1 MRGYHLSI
9 LKIVFFILIAGM
21 AFAAPSATAD
31 AVRGALADAYIQVST
46 FVALTLGI
54 FYMLEHVF
62 KLDTALL
69 LRRYPRWHV
78 PLAAFMG
85 VLPGCGSTIIVM
97 TQYVVGRTGFSSVV
111 ATLTA
116 TMGDAA
122 FLLLAQDPQTALL
135 VFSICFVTGVSFGYL
150 VEWIHGADYLREK
163 RETKAEFMAHAE
175 RPGIINLLRWPWM
188 ALMVPG
194 LALGFG
200 AAFQVDT
207 DAWFGALST
216 DDPTMWIG
224 CAGALLC
231 LFTWA
236 VSENAG
242 PMLVNLAG
250 KMTETSGWKIH
261 VERIIVDTN
270 FVTVWVICAYLMF
283 ELFMLWSSV
292 DLATL
297 FKTYAAFVPAMAV
310 LIGFIPGCGP
320 QILVTTFYLGGLVPF
335 SAMIGNALSN
345 DGDALFPAIALAPRT
360 ALLATLYTAIPAFL
374 VAYGWY
380 FLIE

>member
-1 MRGYHLSI
+1 MSDPYKVIIKII
-9 LKIVFFILIAGM
+9 LLTAVGAL
-21 AFAAPSATAD
+21 AFAAPSATAET
-31 AVRGALADAYIQVST
+31 VRGALADAYIQVSS

-97 TQYVVGRTGFSSVV
+97 TQYVIGRTGFSSVV

-122 FLLLAQDPQTALL
+122 FLLLAQEPKTALL
-135 VFSICFVTGVSFGYL
+135 VFSICFVAGLVFGYI
-150 VEWIHGADYLREK
+150 VEWIHGPDFLREK

-175 RPGIINLLRWPWM
+175 RPGIIGWLQWPWM

-194 LALGFG
+194 LALGLG
-200 AAFQVDT
+200 TAFQVDT
-207 DAWFGALST
+207 NAWFGTWAAY
-216 DDPTMWIG
+216 DPTVVIG

-231 LFTWA
+231 LVMWA
-236 VSENAG
+236 LSANAG
-242 PMLVNLAG
+242 PALVNLAG
-250 KMTETSGWKIH
+250 KMTETSGWRIH
-261 VERIIVDTN
+261 TERIIIDTN

-283 ELFMLWSSV
+283 ELFMLWSAI
-292 DLATL
+292 DLGAV
-297 FKTYAAFVPAMAV
+297 FKTYAAFVPMMAV

-320 QILVTTFYLGGLVPF
+320 QILVTTFYLNGLVPF
-335 SAMIGNALSN
+335 SAMIGNAISN

-360 ALLATLYTAIPAFL
+360 ALLATVYTAIPAIL
-374 VAYGWY
+374 LAYGWY
-380 FLIE
+380 FLFE